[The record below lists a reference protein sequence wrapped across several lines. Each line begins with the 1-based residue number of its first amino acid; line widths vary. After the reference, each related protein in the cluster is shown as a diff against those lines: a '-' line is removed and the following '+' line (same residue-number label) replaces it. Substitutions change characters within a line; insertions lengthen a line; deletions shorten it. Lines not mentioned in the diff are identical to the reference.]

1 MIEVRSAPPEG
12 EFNKEWQTAEASAV
26 CNKTNKTFEGQVKYR
41 RIGQMIEIDDFS
53 PLMKQLML
61 YHYDS
66 GLQVGKDGKY
76 IEFELFVPDLRI
88 NGLEIEAH
96 MGWICLKGQAR

>member
-1 MIEVRSAPPEG
+1 MIEVRSTPPEG
-12 EFNKEWQTAEASAV
+12 EFNKEWQATQASAV
-26 CNKTNKTFEGQVKYR
+26 CKKSNKTFEDVIKYR

-76 IEFELFVPDLRI
+76 IEFELFVPELRI
-88 NGLEIEAH
+88 NNLEIEAH
-96 MGWICLKGQAR
+96 MGWIKLKDEAR